1 MPVHGRTR
9 SAAVRDP
16 KVRLRG
22 LGEIA
27 TNAPHAFLLQC
38 TYLQLAQSGHGD
50 RAQRCPLSGE
60 SVHQRPPIRC
70 LLLTQSGHWRRQSR
84 VTGVTEYPTTVVWVT
99 PA

>member
-1 MPVHGRTR
+1 
-9 SAAVRDP
+9 VRDP

-50 RAQRCPLSGE
+50 RFKQCPLLGVKRTCHLQRRM
-60 SVHQRPPIRC
+60 SVFWVIANIGQV
-70 LLLTQSGHWRRQSR
+70 SR
-84 VTGVTEYPTTVVWVT
+84 NLRL
-99 PA
+99 